1 MHDRVTEYAKRV
13 VDGDVFCGELHRL
26 ACLRHLEDLK
36 RQDTDDFPY
45 IWAPK
50 RAKKVIDF
58 AESLTVIEGF
68 KAKQVKLQDCQAF
81 DIGCTFGWM
90 NRRGFRRFRRRYKC
104 MARQQGKS
112 FENGIMGTNIA
123 GFSGYRY
130 GKLFT
135 AATKKRQAKI
145 AWEEMAKFIAADED
159 LAAWFDVKDYKNLIT
174 AKNTNCTIEALS
186 KEAGLDDGFRP
197 IFASIDELHQ
207 MKDNSVYK
215 ALYNGTRD
223 LDETL
228 VSMIT
233 TRGKDVDTF
242 AYEMDSYAV
251 NVLKGV
257 VKAEDFFVDI
267 YALDEGDDPFDE
279 RNWIKSNPRSAST
292 EKGMNQLRTDAET
305 AKAMGGSEL
314 KDFLT
319 KCLNMW
325 VTSSDDTF
333 IEPDDWKRA
342 GTTLTLE
349 DFRGEKCWAGIDL
362 SSGGDLTT
370 ISLEFECEDD
380 SVYQWSHSFMPRG
393 RMSEHLQTDLAP
405 YDLWEQEDLITVT
418 GGMTDFRNDYKFITN
433 KLIEIVGEYDLE
445 LQGIG
450 YDPHNADTYTE
461 DLEVFGV
468 PLLKVVQSAKSLN
481 DPTVDIQLLIKS
493 GNYKY
498 DRRNELMSW
507 SFMNAR
513 VVRNSFDEIKVDKKP
528 GKNTKRIDP
537 VDACIDAHYARMVL
551 KESDIV
557 DVDEEMQKY
566 LEAMGWM

>member
-13 VDGDVFCGELHRL
+13 VDGEVFCGELHRL
-26 ACLRHLEDLK
+26 ACQRHLDDLK

-267 YALDEGDDPFDE
+267 YALDDGDDPFDE

-405 YDLWEQEDLITVT
+405 YDLWEQEGLITVT